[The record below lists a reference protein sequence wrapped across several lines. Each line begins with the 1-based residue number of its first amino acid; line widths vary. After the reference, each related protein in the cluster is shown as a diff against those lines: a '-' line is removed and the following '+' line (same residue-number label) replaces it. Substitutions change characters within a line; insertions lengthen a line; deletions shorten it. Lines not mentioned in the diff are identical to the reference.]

1 MRRPGQRK
9 GRRGRD
15 ALGQTAPRAAATH
28 ATPEP
33 PPSSPEGPSAPP
45 KQTLPS
51 PFCIPPPSQVKRIE
65 AAGGRVLGGRL
76 VTGFEADPNTGAVAA
91 VTARDVVTGAEEA
104 FQADAVVSAIGIT
117 GGGLFWRLFGG
128 WSGGLFGGGLGG
140 LAF

>member
-1 MRRPGQRK
+1 
-9 GRRGRD
+9 
-15 ALGQTAPRAAATH
+15 
-28 ATPEP
+28 
-33 PPSSPEGPSAPP
+33 
-45 KQTLPS
+45 
-51 PFCIPPPSQVKRIE
+51 
-65 AAGGRVLGGRL
+65 VLGGRL